1 LIFSGLTARETQ
13 EEVVEDTPR
22 FSKKKLILLVGLAI
36 ALPVGGYYGKQLW
49 DYHAVHVSTE
59 NAYVGVSMAQIT
71 SRIPGAV
78 AEVLVRDNWWVKPG
92 QVLVQLDT
100 RDAEVRLADAK
111 AALQKA
117 KDTVEQLFASV
128 DVADER
134 VRETAAETAA
144 VQAQLATTQA
154 EFHQAELDFQ
164 RAQQLSAEEVIA
176 ARQFDQ
182 AKTNYDVTLSRVRT
196 QQRLLEQT
204 KQSMATRVKEREHAR
219 AVLGSVTR
227 AERASHPLIQQAE
240 AAVRDAELNLSYC
253 TIVAPIEGMT
263 SKKAVEVGQR
273 VQPGQPLLAVV
284 PLQSVYVEAN
294 YKETQLTDVRVGQP
308 VEIRADIY
316 PGHVYHGKVDSLS
329 AGTGAAFSLLPPE
342 NATGNWVKVVQR
354 VPVKVILNEPPPPD
368 KPLRIGLSV
377 EAIIDTTHRD
387 GALLTSLLQI
397 ARAQQEAAQIALG
410 TAPADLNAGSR
421 LLSPTDV
428 VAR

>member
-1 LIFSGLTARETQ
+1 MDDDA
-13 EEVVEDTPR
+13 PR
-22 FSKKKLILLVGLAI
+22 FSKKKLILFVILAI
-36 ALPVGGYYGKQLW
+36 AVPFGAYYGKKLW

-71 SRIPGAV
+71 SRISGAV

-92 QVLVQLDT
+92 QVLVRLDT
-100 RDAEVRLADAK
+100 RDAEVQLAEAK

-117 KDTVEQLFASV
+117 KDMVDQLFAAV
-128 DVADER
+128 DVAAER
-134 VRETAAETAA
+134 MRETAAETAA
-144 VQAQLATTQA
+144 VQAQLTTAQT
-154 EFHQAELDFQ
+154 EFHQAELDFH

-182 AKTNYDVTLSRVRT
+182 AKTNYDVSMSRVRT
-196 QQRLLEQT
+196 QQRLLEQV
-204 KQSMATRVKEREHAR
+204 KQAAITRAKEREQAR
-219 AVLGSVTR
+219 AVLGTVTK
-227 AERASHPLIQQAE
+227 AERAAHPFIQQAE

-263 SKKAVEVGQR
+263 SKKAVEMGQR
-273 VQPGQPLLAVV
+273 IQPGQPLLAVV
-284 PLQSVYVEAN
+284 PLQGVYIEAN

-316 PGHVYHGKVDSLS
+316 PDHVYHGKVDSLS

-354 VPVKVILNEPPPPD
+354 LPVKVILDEPPPPD

-377 EAIIDTTHRD
+377 EAIIDTTNRD

-397 ARAQQEAAQIALG
+397 VREKMDAAQIATG
-410 TAPADLNAGSR
+410 STPMDLNA
-421 LLSPTDV
+421 LSS
-428 VAR
+428 VALSH

>member
-1 LIFSGLTARETQ
+1 MDDA
-13 EEVVEDTPR
+13 PR
-22 FSKKKLILLVGLAI
+22 FSKKKLIFFAVLAI

-49 DYHAVHVSTE
+49 NYHAVHVSTE

-78 AEVLVRDNWWVKPG
+78 SEVLVRDNWWVKPG

-117 KDTVEQLFASV
+117 KDTVEQLFVSV
-128 DVADER
+128 DVAEER

-144 VQAQLATTQA
+144 VQAQLATAQA

-164 RAQQLSAEEVIA
+164 RAQQLSAEEVIST
-176 ARQFDQ
+176 RQFDQ

-196 QQRLLEQT
+196 QQRLLEQV
-204 KQSMATRVKEREHAR
+204 KQSTTTRAKERDQAR
-219 AVLGSVTR
+219 AVLGSVTKT
-227 AERASHPLIQQAE
+227 ERTTHPFIQQAE

-263 SKKAVEVGQR
+263 SKKVVEIGQR
-273 VQPGQPLLAVV
+273 IQPGQPLLAVV
-284 PLQSVYVEAN
+284 PLQGVYVEAN

-316 PGHVYHGKVDSLS
+316 PGYIYRGKVDSLS

-354 VPVKVILNEPPPPD
+354 VPVKVILDEPPPPD

-377 EAIIDTTHRD
+377 EAIIDTTNRD

-397 ARAQQEAAQIALG
+397 AREQQDAAQLASGG
-410 TAPADLNAGSR
+410 TPADLNA
-421 LLSPTDV
+421 LSQPFPATGV
-428 VAR
+428 VVR